1 MLLNKAVDRTI
12 LHLPGTLNFVNFTTR
27 AQFHNHLIWL
37 KFNPKYLIRNYTYF
51 RQILSGMLKAKYIV
65 YLLIYR
71 SNSCICKK
79 LHSESFIIWSGIIRT
94 NIEGKYLG
102 YEIGPR
108 SRGRRAMGP
117 FSNSVTPWVPFY

>member
-1 MLLNKAVDRTI
+1 
-12 LHLPGTLNFVNFTTR
+12 
-27 AQFHNHLIWL
+27 
-37 KFNPKYLIRNYTYF
+37 
-51 RQILSGMLKAKYIV
+51 MLKAKYLV
-65 YLLIYR
+65 HSLIYR

-79 LHSESFIIWSGIIRT
+79 LHSESFKIWSGIIRT

-117 FSNSVTPWVPFY
+117 FSNSYISIFSVTPGYRFTKGLTQNLNLRKKVKLEYN